1 MSSINNYTS
10 LNSSF
15 DWGETI
21 DPTILNQ
28 VFDDLPHPDIPS
40 CRDTQPFFL
49 ISPIANRTPT
59 RPQLNESIESL
70 FVDDFYPFD
79 HNLDENN
86 QEIPDITDEPPKHRP
101 QKRLLLPLPST
112 SETPLVESLPKRAR
126 TTKPRRKSKSVTEI
140 PLHNIEVS
148 YAIALHLL
156 LMNKTPNQTPNN
168 ITVAHWN
175 HLTRLATANKLVQ
188 IVSRSPFVVKVD
200 GELEHV
206 YHTFARFGRAS
217 AMELTDNPEAAF
229 EQRKKWWSESRIFGP
244 ISISKPQAQSS
255 NDNWIYA
262 NIELPQEISALTQNC
277 SSVETL
283 AVISKILGDA
293 LQLTLQSFG
302 IRKVFEVGAET
313 QQISTFLPLDKAIQ
327 SVTIQPQFTSLSS
340 QTMLQSASNPTAMVE
355 ENKYQ
360 NNFNTLVKFLAL
372 AIIFSNQLP
381 NEKPAYL
388 EDNDVWENA
397 VQLQN
402 SSSLISGIMTAN
414 AILSFTTPY
423 FYSEYCRRVA
433 LGGINDAMK
442 SRKIDTKKTCFRWWS
457 NAKAL
462 FPFIVNSASANNT
475 TGKEIKLTV
484 THTFTLPPE
493 LSNNPSFNRLAAKD
507 QLNVMCKLFRK
518 TLEKCLPEKT
528 FDQLLSE
535 GFVVKKRSQKY
546 SLAINFP
553 ETYKKCILETI
564 EELERPAEL
573 TLINNVDFNDYLC

>member
-40 CRDTQPFFL
+40 GRETPPFFL